1 MSISN
6 SRWLTLTGAG
16 PLIVIP
22 TCLFTL
28 FLGYACLKGRLG
40 ECAVGCHGFFLAMVG
55 ACCFGVAA
63 FLFSDALLGAKIISA
78 VRERSLRTDGVYSLT
93 RNPLYAA
100 WLFGYCGFSLL
111 LGNLL
116 MLLISSV
123 CSYAWLLFV
132 IVRTEEPALLNL
144 YGSKYAQYLKTVN
157 RVIPWPSRV
166 HCSE

>member
-1 MSISN
+1 MSIPN

-16 PLIVIP
+16 PLIVAP

-28 FLGYACLKGRLG
+28 LLGYASLKGQLG
-40 ECAVGCHGFFLAMVG
+40 DCAAGLPGFLLALAG
-55 ACCFGVAA
+55 ASCFGIAA
-63 FLFSDALLGAKIISA
+63 VLFFDALLEAKIISA
-78 VRERSLRTDGVYSLT
+78 VREKNLRTDGVYSLT

-100 WLFGYCGFSLL
+100 WLFGYCGLSLL

-116 MLLISSV
+116 MLLVSGS
-123 CSYAWLLFV
+123 CSYAWLVFV
-132 IVRTEEPALLNL
+132 IARTEEPALLNL

-157 RVIPWPSRV
+157 RVIPWPSRG